1 MGIFLGRG
9 ADKGAWSGPGR
20 SVMVLGPSRSGKT
33 TGVVLP
39 NLQLAQGPVVATSTK
54 DDVMRASWQWRAEL
68 GEVFLFDPSGE
79 VEAPEGVTR
88 IAWTPLQAASTWEGA
103 LRMASAMVDASSSG
117 PTGGH
122 DHHWRERAGSLL
134 APMLFAGG
142 ERQDMAE
149 LLNWI
154 DRRDGSSALR
164 RLDQTVGSEHPA
176 AAVLEGILT
185 SDSRELSGI
194 WSTASGVLSAYRFPA
209 ALASTRGRAI
219 DVNSFVA
226 EAQTLYICSP
236 SSVQQAV
243 APLVVGLLEEIK
255 EASFRL
261 HARQPELPSTL
272 FALDEVANIAPMRG
286 LPALVS
292 EGGGQGVLTLAC
304 LQDLSQA
311 QARWGAQ
318 GRGFLSLFP
327 VTMVL
332 PGIADVSTLRDV
344 STLIGDVCLPS
355 ISTSSS
361 GRGLRRSSSR
371 TVAPIWKP
379 RAEPSVIAQGKTGAA
394 LTLDARRQASW
405 VQLEPFFPEH
415 HERPSR
421 VQLQRAVSVQA
432 RGLGR

>member
-1 MGIFLGRG
+1 MI
-9 ADKGAWSGPGR
+9 
-20 SVMVLGPSRSGKT
+20 T
-33 TGVVLP
+33 TGA
-39 NLQLAQGPVVATSTK
+39 NA
-54 DDVMRASWQWRAEL
+54 
-68 GEVFLFDPSGE
+68 
-79 VEAPEGVTR
+79 
-88 IAWTPLQAASTWEGA
+88 QAA
-103 LRMASAMVDASSSG
+103 
-117 PTGGH
+117 
-122 DHHWRERAGSLL
+122 
-134 APMLFAGG
+134 
-142 ERQDMAE
+142 
-149 LLNWI
+149 
-154 DRRDGSSALR
+154 GSSALR

-304 LQDLSQA
+304 L
-311 QARWGAQ
+311 
-318 GRGFLSLFP
+318 
-327 VTMVL
+327 
-332 PGIADVSTLRDV
+332 
-344 STLIGDVCLPS
+344 
-355 ISTSSS
+355 
-361 GRGLRRSSSR
+361 
-371 TVAPIWKP
+371 
-379 RAEPSVIAQGKTGAA
+379 
-394 LTLDARRQASW
+394 
-405 VQLEPFFPEH
+405 
-415 HERPSR
+415 
-421 VQLQRAVSVQA
+421 
-432 RGLGR
+432 